1 MPRHLNC
8 TPPAS
13 TTPLTASPQC
23 NERERRD
30 TIVPGM
36 SGSLAKW
43 DRRIGRANELAARH
57 PFAAEALSFYA
68 RIADFQKSFYAG
80 LDGHAGSLRGGL
92 DLSVLLPW
100 LPPYLAL
107 IEEIAPPPLA
117 RSAAEVGSDVLGEFW
132 RGSEEL
138 PAAESLIA
146 WTFLQPYAESIADQ
160 TSDQVGPVGTQ
171 AALCPLCSRRPQVG
185 VLRQLGDGGKRSL
198 ICSLCAT
205 EWEYRRIVCP
215 ACGEE
220 DVNKL
225 PVYVAE
231 ELGHV
236 RVEACDT
243 CGHYIK
249 TGDLTKDGR
258 AVPVVDEL
266 AAIPLSLWASENGY
280 TKLSPNLLGL

>member
-1 MPRHLNC
+1 MKR
-8 TPPAS
+8 
-13 TTPLTASPQC
+13 
-23 NERERRD
+23 
-30 TIVPGM
+30 
-36 SGSLAKW
+36 SLAKW
-43 DRRIGRANELAARH
+43 DRRIERANELAARQ

-68 RIADFQKSFYAG
+68 RIAGFQKSLYAG
-80 LDGHAGSLRGGL
+80 LEGQAGSLRGGL

-100 LPPYLAL
+100 FPPYLSL
-107 IEEIAPPPLA
+107 IAEIAPPPLA
-117 RSAAEVGSDVLGEFW
+117 RSAAELGSDVLAEFW
-132 RGSEEL
+132 AGEQL
-138 PAAESLIA
+138 PAAEALIA
-146 WTFLQPYAESIADQ
+146 WTFLQPYAEHLADQ
-160 TSDQVGPVGTQ
+160 AGPAETQ

-185 VLRQLGDGGKRSL
+185 VLRQMGDGAKRSL

-220 DVNKL
+220 EVSKL

-231 ELGHV
+231 ELPHV

-243 CGHYIK
+243 CRHYIK
-249 TGDLTKDGR
+249 TVELTKDGR

-266 AAIPLSLWASENGY
+266 AAIPLSLWASEKGY

>member
-1 MPRHLNC
+1 MAPC
-8 TPPAS
+8 
-13 TTPLTASPQC
+13 
-23 NERERRD
+23 
-30 TIVPGM
+30 M
-36 SGSLAKW
+36 SRSLAKW
-43 DRRIGRANELAARH
+43 DRRIERANELAARH

-68 RIADFQKSFYAG
+68 RIAGFQKSLYAG
-80 LDGHAGSLRGGL
+80 LEGQEGSLRGDL

-100 LPPYLAL
+100 FPPYLSL
-107 IEEIAPPPLA
+107 IADIAPPPLA
-117 RSAAEVGSDVLGEFW
+117 RSAAELRSDVLEEFW
-132 RGSEEL
+132 QAGEQL
-138 PAAESLIA
+138 PAAEALIA

-160 TSDQVGPVGTQ
+160 AADQAGPVETQ
-171 AALCPLCSRRPQVG
+171 TALCPLCSRRPQVG
-185 VLRQLGDGGKRSL
+185 VLRQLGDGAKRSL

-220 DVNKL
+220 EVSKL

-231 ELGHV
+231 EIGHV
-236 RVEACDT
+236 RHVRIEACDT

-249 TGDLTKDGR
+249 TVDLTKDGR

>member
-1 MPRHLNC
+1 M
-8 TPPAS
+8 A
-13 TTPLTASPQC
+13 
-23 NERERRD
+23 
-30 TIVPGM
+30 PGM
-36 SGSLAKW
+36 SRSRKW
-43 DRRIGRANELAARH
+43 DRRIERANELAARH

-68 RIADFQKSFYAG
+68 RIAGFQKSLYAG
-80 LDGHAGSLRGGL
+80 LEGTSGSLRGEL
-92 DLSVLLPW
+92 DLLVLLPW
-100 LPPYLAL
+100 FPPYLSL
-107 IEEIAPPPLA
+107 IADIAPPPLA
-117 RSAAEVGSDVLGEFW
+117 RSAAELRSDVLEELW
-132 RGSEEL
+132 RGSEQL

-146 WTFLQPYAESIADQ
+146 WTFLQPYAEGIADQ
-160 TSDQVGPVGTQ
+160 AADQATDQAGPVETQ
-171 AALCPLCSRRPQVG
+171 SALCPLCLRRPQVG

-243 CGHYIK
+243 CGRYIK
-249 TGDLTKDGR
+249 TVDLTKDGR